1 MSGNHLRKRG
11 DAVVIRHGKVLLVKD
26 KGAHL
31 WSLPG
36 GGVHKGERS
45 FQAAARELYEETG
58 LRAVKTTWLGSFKSP
73 VTDHRA
79 HLIEAEGHVHLKHG
93 GELRSYIWWDM
104 TSPVDVFGHVKVIL
118 GYYRK
123 Y

>member
-1 MSGNHLRKRG
+1 M
-11 DAVVIRHGKVLLVKD
+11 IRHSKVLLVKD

-36 GGVHKGERS
+36 GGVRKGERS
-45 FQAAARELYEETG
+45 YQAAARELYEETG
-58 LRAVKTTWLGSFKSP
+58 LRATKITWLGSFKSP

-79 HLIEAEGHVHLKHG
+79 YLIEAEGHVHLKKG
-93 GELRSYIWWDM
+93 GELKAYMWWDM
-104 TSPVDVFGHVKVIL
+104 KSSLDLFGHVKVIL

-123 Y
+123 H